1 MDMNYIEKRNEITK
15 KVKELLIESL
25 GLNMK
30 IENIETDV
38 PLFGPL
44 GLGLDSVD
52 ALELVLSI
60 EKEYNIMLGDNVQK
74 ILYSVNTIVDYIM
87 KNHE

>member
-1 MDMNYIEKRNEITK
+1 MDMNYVEKRNEITK
-15 KVKELLIESL
+15 RVKELLVESL

-30 IENIETDV
+30 LENIEKDV

-60 EKEYNIMLGDNVQK
+60 EQEYNVLLGDNVQK
-74 ILYSVNTIVDYIM
+74 ILYSVNTIVDFII

>member
-15 KVKELLIESL
+15 RVKELLIESL